1 MNNYQTF
8 KKAAG
13 VLTLSL
19 VITGCAS
26 TSNSTS
32 QPGTWDTK
40 RVLCVAAGSLAGV
53 AIDAAANNDSD
64 GKSGAA
70 GALVGAG
77 LGAIFCAPGVVLDG
91 DKDGVIDKKDECP
104 YTPLGNVVNEVGCT
118 LDDDKDGV
126 ANSIDQ
132 CPNTPLGTE
141 VDETGCEVI
150 NDQDGDGV
158 LDEADQCPDT
168 PAGTAVNSIGCDEN
182 VAIVLEGVFF
192 EYKSFDLTSDSQ
204 QILNNVA
211 SKLIAA
217 QAEILVAG
225 HTDSIGGNAY
235 NVQLSDKRAA
245 SVKQHLISQGV
256 PSQNISSEG
265 FGEKNPVASNETDDG
280 RAQNRR
286 VEMQIQN

>member
-26 TSNSTS
+26 TSNSK
-32 QPGTWDTK
+32 PGEWDTK
-40 RVLCVAAGSLAGV
+40 RVLCVAAGGLAGV
-53 AIDAAANNDSD
+53 ALDSAANDDRD
-64 GKSGAA
+64 GASSAA

-91 DKDGVIDKKDECP
+91 DQDGVADKIDECP
-104 YTPLGNVVNEVGCT
+104 YTPLGTEVDAVGCS

-126 ANSIDQ
+126 PNTIDQ
-132 CPNTPLGTE
+132 CPNTPEGTE

-168 PAGTAVNSIGCDEN
+168 PAGTAVNSIGCEEN
-182 VAIVLEGVFF
+182 KAIVLDGVFF
-192 EYKSFDLTSDSQ
+192 EYKSFDLTTDSKTLLDD
-204 QILNNVA
+204 IA
-211 SKLIAA
+211 SKLQAA
-217 QAEILVAG
+217 NAQVLVAG
-225 HTDSIGGNAY
+225 HTDSVGGNAY
-235 NVQLSDKRAA
+235 NRGLSDKRAA
-245 SVKQHLISQGV
+245 SVRDYLVSQGV
-256 PSQNISSEG
+256 PADSLTSEG
-265 FGEKNPVASNETDDG
+265 FGEDNPIASNETDEG

>member
-1 MNNYQTF
+1 MNNSHTF

-13 VLTLSL
+13 ILTLSL

-26 TSNSTS
+26 TSNSK
-32 QPGTWDTK
+32 PGEWDTK
-40 RVLCVAAGSLAGV
+40 RVLCVAAGGLAGV
-53 AIDAAANNDSD
+53 AADAGANRGSD
-64 GKSGAA
+64 GKSKAA
-70 GALVGAG
+70 GALVGVG

-91 DKDGVIDKKDECP
+91 DQDGVIDKNDECP
-104 YTPLGNVVNEVGCT
+104 YTPLGTEVDAVGCS

-141 VDETGCEVI
+141 VDETGCEII

-182 VAIVLEGVFF
+182 IAIVLDGVFF
-192 EYKSFDLTSDSQ
+192 EYKSFDLTADSQ
-204 QILNNVA
+204 EILNQVA
-211 SKLIAA
+211 SKLVAA
-217 QAEILVAG
+217 DAEVLVAG
-225 HTDSIGGNAY
+225 HTDSVGGNAY
-235 NVQLSDKRAA
+235 NIKLSDKRAA
-245 SVKQHLISQGV
+245 SVKDYLVSQGV
-256 PSQNISSEG
+256 PADKVSSQG
-265 FGEKNPVASNETDDG
+265 FGEDNPIASNETDAG